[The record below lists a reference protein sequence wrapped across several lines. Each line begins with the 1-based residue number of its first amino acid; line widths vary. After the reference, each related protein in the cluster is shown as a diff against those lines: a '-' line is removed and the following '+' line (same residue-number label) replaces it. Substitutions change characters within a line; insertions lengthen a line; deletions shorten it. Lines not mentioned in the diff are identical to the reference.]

1 MAKYEKWL
9 GAGLGWVVTGNPLG
23 GLLGFIAGSVAEKQ
37 STANDS
43 TKTLTDFEVNL
54 LVLSSYLIKVDGKV
68 SQQEITFVNRFMNT
82 HFEEKFSN
90 KRAEILS
97 HCLQKEY
104 DLNIVCEQLRMYT
117 KQTTRLQVVH
127 FLFDLAMS
135 DGELSERE
143 NYFIFKV
150 SGYLNINDVE
160 FRRIK
165 AGLSPA
171 NLIETGSAYQ
181 TLGVSQETSIAEI
194 RTTYRKLVLQYHP
207 DRNNHLS
214 EAEKKKLALK
224 LQLVKEAYERIKQE
238 RKAN

>member
-1 MAKYEKWL
+1 MAKYKKWL

-54 LVLSSYLIKVDGKV
+54 LVISSYLIKVDGKV

-82 HFEEKFSN
+82 HFDEKFSN

-104 DLNIVCEQLRMYT
+104 DLNVVCEQLRMYT

-127 FLFDLAMS
+127 FLFDLAIS

-150 SGYLNINDVE
+150 SGYLNINDID

-165 AGLSPA
+165 SGLSPTTF
-171 NLIETGSAYQ
+171 IETGSAYQ
-181 TLGVSQETSIAEI
+181 ILGVAKQADIAEI
-194 RTTYRKLVLQYHP
+194 RTAYRKLVLQYHP

-214 EAEKKKLALK
+214 ETEKKKLALK
-224 LQLVKEAYERIKQE
+224 LQQVKEAYERIKQE